1 VRAAVFEG
9 VGQKLSICEVDD
21 PTPAPDQIILSVAFA
36 GICGS
41 DLHMTESPHM
51 PAGLI
56 LGHEFS
62 GEIAAIGANVRNL
75 RTGDRVTALPLNAC
89 RECSACDQGLPAL
102 CPSNLFLG
110 CSLEAPGAYAQYL
123 AVRAD
128 MVQVLPSGVSYE
140 QGALVEP
147 LAVGHHVVSL
157 ADMPRGSSVL
167 ILGAGPIGAAAALFA
182 RHAGAAHV
190 VVSEPSPHRR
200 EQAKLMG
207 ATAVIDPQSEDVARA
222 YSAAT
227 GEASPRYILECVG
240 IKGMLQQAVSL
251 AAVRGKIVVA
261 GVLFSDDAFS
271 PIVAMGKE
279 LSILYSQAYQERDF
293 EAVISA
299 LSNCEVDPQPMH
311 TSTVSLDEL
320 PDRFE
325 QLRQPSRDAKVLIK
339 PS

>member
-1 VRAAVFEG
+1 MRAAVFQG
-9 VGQKLSICEVDD
+9 VGQKLAICEVPD
-21 PTPAPDQIILSVAFA
+21 PTPAPDQIILSVAYA

-62 GEIAAIGANVRNL
+62 GEISAIGADVRGHKV
-75 RTGDRVTALPLNAC
+75 GDRVTALPLNAC
-89 RECSACDQGLPAL
+89 RQCTACDEGLPAL

-123 AVRAD
+123 SVRSD
-128 MVQVLPSGVSYE
+128 MVQPLPAGVSYE
-140 QGALVEP
+140 EGALVEP

-157 ADMPRGSSVL
+157 ANIPRGGAVL

-190 VVSEPSPHRR
+190 VVSEPSTLRR
-200 EQAKLMG
+200 EQALQMG
-207 ATAVIDPQSEDVARA
+207 ATAVIDPTQQDVASA
-222 YSAAT
+222 YAAAT
-227 GEASPRYILECVG
+227 GEAQPRFILECVG
-240 IKGMLQQAVSL
+240 IKGMLQQAVTL
-251 AAVRGKIVVA
+251 AGVRGKIVVA
-261 GVLFSDDAFS
+261 GVLFADDQFS

-279 LSILYSQAYQERDF
+279 VSILYSQAYQERDF
-293 EAVISA
+293 ESVIRA
-299 LSNCEVDPQPMH
+299 LASREIHPQPMH
-311 TSTVSLDEL
+311 TATVTLDEL

-325 QLRQPSRDAKVLIK
+325 RLRQPSGDAKVLIK